1 MNESVWNVPE
11 RRKVINVNTIVSAVI
26 IAGITAI
33 GSSFMTSLRMQEQMV
48 VIADSVT
55 TNTTVI
61 KEVRDQ
67 QLKIQAIQPY
77 ELEALRNEV
86 ATELAKIQLALSAE
100 RDNMTGLERR
110 VTNLG
115 QQMEVVRIE
124 LSTLLPSPHYIPT
137 EP

>member
-1 MNESVWNVPE
+1 MSDLPDH
-11 RRKVINVNTIVSAVI
+11 RKVIDVNTIVSAVI
-26 IAGITAI
+26 IAGITAL
-33 GSSFMTSLRMQEQMV
+33 GSSFMTSLRMQEQMA

-55 TNTTVI
+55 ANTAVI

-67 QLKIQAIQPY
+67 QLKMQAIQPY

-100 RDNMTGLERR
+100 RDNVTGLERR

-115 QQMEVVRIE
+115 QQMEVIRIE
-124 LSTLLPSPHYIPT
+124 LRALLPSPHHIPT

>member
-1 MNESVWNVPE
+1 MSDLPE
-11 RRKVINVNTIVSAVI
+11 RRKTIAANTIVSAVI
-26 IAGITAI
+26 IAGITAL

-55 TNTTVI
+55 ANTAVI

-67 QLKIQAIQPY
+67 QLKMQAIQPY

-86 ATELAKIQLALSAE
+86 ATELAKIQLALSSE
-100 RDNMTGLERR
+100 RDNVTGLERR

-115 QQMEVVRIE
+115 QQMEVIRID
-124 LSTLLPSPHYIPT
+124 LRALLPSPHRIPT

>member
-1 MNESVWNVPE
+1 MSDLPE
-11 RRKVINVNTIVSAVI
+11 RRKTIDANTIVSAVI
-26 IAGITAI
+26 IAGITAL
-33 GSSFMTSLRMQEQMV
+33 GSAFMTSLRMQEQMV

-55 TNTTVI
+55 ANTAVI

-67 QLKIQAIQPY
+67 QLKMQAIQPY

-86 ATELAKIQLALSAE
+86 ATELAKIQLALSSE
-100 RDNMTGLERR
+100 RDNVTGLERR

-115 QQMEVVRIE
+115 QQMEVIRID
-124 LSTLLPSPHYIPT
+124 LRALLPSPHRIPT

>member
-1 MNESVWNVPE
+1 
-11 RRKVINVNTIVSAVI
+11 
-26 IAGITAI
+26 
-33 GSSFMTSLRMQEQMV
+33 MQEQMV

-55 TNTTVI
+55 ANTAVI

-67 QLKIQAIQPY
+67 QLKMEAIQTY
-77 ELEALRNEV
+77 ELEALRSEV

-100 RDNMTGLERR
+100 RDNVTGLERR

-115 QQMEVVRIE
+115 QQMEVIRIE
-124 LSTLLPSPHYIPT
+124 LRALLPSPHHIPT

>member
-1 MNESVWNVPE
+1 MSDLPE
-11 RRKVINVNTIVSAVI
+11 RRKTIDANTIVSAGI
-26 IAGITAI
+26 IAGITAL

-55 TNTTVI
+55 ANTAVI

-67 QLKIQAIQPY
+67 QLKMQAIQPY

-86 ATELAKIQLALSAE
+86 ATELAKIQLALSSE
-100 RDNMTGLERR
+100 RDNVTGLERR

-115 QQMEVVRIE
+115 QQMEVIRID
-124 LSTLLPSPHYIPT
+124 LRALLPSPHRIPT